1 MRNSRRRTSAAAAG
15 VLASG
20 FLCGCSS
27 SETQAVDAGWHVT
40 HGTAII
46 AVQTDDAIV
55 IGADSRQV
63 HGRFGL
69 GQGYIRIGSDDN
81 ACKVIEHNGA
91 VFALAGPAQLPP
103 DGAEAVPIALAVMTP
118 RRTTEEM
125 ARELTARMLPPFAKD
140 PRLLTGREGDGADGK
155 LVLGFLFGRVE
166 HGRPAVRATYF
177 VFHAHG
183 PDRLTAI
190 DIALPA
196 DSRPARRVLLL
207 GRALSLETRERV
219 EPSGRTD
226 REWGV
231 DAIRDMMRV
240 VAQRADNSTF
250 VGGDIDFAIISRKGI
265 ERRVKPACRSAE
277 SSAAMR

>member
-1 MRNSRRRTSAAAAG
+1 M
-15 VLASG
+15 LASG
-20 FLCGCSS
+20 FLCGCSRRD
-27 SETQAVDAGWHVT
+27 THARDAGWHVA

-81 ACKVIEHNGA
+81 ACKVIEHNGS

-103 DGAEAVPIALAVMTP
+103 DGAEAVPIALSVMTP

-125 ARELTARMLPPFAKD
+125 ARELTARLLPPFAKD
-140 PRLLTGREGDGADGK
+140 PQLLTGREGDGADGK
-155 LVLGFLFGRVE
+155 LVLGFLFGRIE
-166 HGRPAVRATYF
+166 HARPVVRATYF
-177 VFHAHG
+177 MFHARG
-183 PDRLTAI
+183 PERLTAI
-190 DIALPA
+190 DIDLPGH
-196 DSRPARRVLLL
+196 SRPAPRVLLL
-207 GRALSLETRERV
+207 GRALSLESRERI
-219 EPSGRTD
+219 EPSGGTD
-226 REWGV
+226 HEWGV

-250 VGGDIDFAIISRKGI
+250 VGGDIDFAIITRKGI
-265 ERRVKPACRSAE
+265 ERRVKPACRSAD
-277 SSAAMR
+277 SNAAMSQ